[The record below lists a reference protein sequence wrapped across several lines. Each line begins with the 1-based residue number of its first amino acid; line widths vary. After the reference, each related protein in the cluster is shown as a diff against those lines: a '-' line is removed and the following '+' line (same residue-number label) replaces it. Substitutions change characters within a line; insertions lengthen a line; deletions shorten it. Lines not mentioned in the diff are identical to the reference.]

1 MTVSSDISENGDKD
15 EGSNVQKVGF
25 EIGGYT
31 VLPDVTKTK
40 VEKVKRKLPA
50 WLESPDVVESDI
62 ANKQKPLDSVS
73 FISDRIR
80 AQLKHN
86 QITHL
91 FPVQWQ
97 VIPEILSSVIPNSL
111 MSKLGLPPRDICCSA
126 PTGSGKTLAFSLP
139 VIQLLETCNTRRLRA
154 LVVLPVS
161 DLALQVYKVFQDY
174 SEGTSLKVAL
184 TNGQLS
190 LAEEQKMLTTR
201 NDVTEELETA
211 VDILVTTPGRLVDH
225 ISFTQGFDLTQL
237 RFLILDEVDKILEEV
252 KHDWLDYLER
262 AVYDKRGWPQ
272 PITAAS
278 LNSAALP
285 LQKLLFS
292 ATLTQN
298 PEKLEKLRL
307 CEPRLFT
314 SVISKE
320 QSMDVDHSDDHFTGK
335 YTTPQGLQ
343 EYYIECRVPTN
354 KPLVLLY
361 LLHTL
366 KLRKVLVF
374 AGSQATVQRLHK
386 LMQEYSEEVKIAQV
400 SGDISKKRR
409 TQIIRQFSRSHID
422 VIITTDLMARG
433 LDVDDVS
440 TVVSYDSPPYIKTY
454 IHRVGRTARA
464 GKPGQAYTILNAK
477 EVSYFRK
484 MIKSSSKSVKAR
496 KVGRS
501 ELAPYVERCKQI
513 LSAKE

>member
-1 MTVSSDISENGDKD
+1 MDEPKCLTVSSDISENGDKD

-343 EYYIECRVPTN
+343 EYYIECRVPN
-354 KPLVLLY
+354 KQTPSTPISVTY
-361 LLHTL
+361 TKTEESTCVCWISGH
-366 KLRKVLVF
+366 
-374 AGSQATVQRLHK
+374 S
-386 LMQEYSEEVKIAQV
+386 SEV